1 MIELTY
7 VLPLRWDAEAEGDVE
22 EMTGYLRELS
32 RHVPVIVVDG
42 SPGPIFADH
51 AHRWGGMVRHVPPD
65 PLPPVAN
72 GKVTGVITGVRL
84 AATERVVI
92 ADDDVRYGAGALAA
106 MHDLLGQADVVR
118 PQNYFDP
125 LPWHACWDTARS
137 LLNRSLG
144 ADYPG
149 TLGVR
154 RSMFLR
160 MGGYDGDTMF
170 ENLELIRTVLAHG
183 GRERRAG
190 GLFVRR
196 LPPSTDRFWAQRVRQ
211 AYDDLAQPARLVFFL
226 ALLPA
231 LAVTP
236 SRHRLRAVAAG
247 AGVAVVLAEVGR
259 CRDGGGADFPRT
271 ASLLAPVWV
280 AERAVC
286 VWWALALRLLLG
298 GIRYRGGV
306 VPTAAHSMRVLSRRA
321 ARGSPRFTS
330 PAPEPPE
337 QRPERAARS
346 DAGAGSRDGAGTG
359 PPAQPGGGSAPPG
372 ARKPAT
378 LCDPSQ
384 NGLVAD
390 RPHRH
395 SATVAR
401 PGSMREPS

>member
-1 MIELTY
+1 M
-7 VLPLRWDAEAEGDVE
+7 
-22 EMTGYLRELS
+22 
-32 RHVPVIVVDG
+32 
-42 SPGPIFADH
+42 
-51 AHRWGGMVRHVPPD
+51 
-65 PLPPVAN
+65 
-72 GKVTGVITGVRL
+72 RL
-84 AATERVVI
+84 AETERVVI
-92 ADDDVRYGAGALAA
+92 ADDDVRYHAGALAA

-125 LPWHACWDTARS
+125 LPWHARWDTARS

-196 LPPSTDRFWAQRVRQ
+196 LPPSTGRFWSQRVRQ

-231 LAVTP
+231 LAVT
-236 SRHRLRAVAAG
+236 RRRRRAVLAG
-247 AGVAVVLAEVGR
+247 AGVAVALAEAGR
-259 CRDGGGADFPRT
+259 RRDGGRAYFPAT

-286 VWWALALRLLLG
+286 AWWALAVRLLLG
-298 GIRYRGGV
+298 GIRYRGRV
-306 VPTAAHSMRVLSRRA
+306 VPTAAHSMRVLRRRA

-330 PAPEPPE
+330 PVPE
-337 QRPERAARS
+337 ERAARA
-346 DAGAGSRDGAGTG
+346 DARAGGDTAGV
-359 PPAQPGGGSAPPG
+359 QVGGRSAPP
-372 ARKPAT
+372 ARENQPSCATRHRTAWSPTGRTGRAPRWLGRGRCASRPEPA
-378 LCDPSQ
+378 
-384 NGLVAD
+384 A
-390 RPHRH
+390 
-395 SATVAR
+395 
-401 PGSMREPS
+401 